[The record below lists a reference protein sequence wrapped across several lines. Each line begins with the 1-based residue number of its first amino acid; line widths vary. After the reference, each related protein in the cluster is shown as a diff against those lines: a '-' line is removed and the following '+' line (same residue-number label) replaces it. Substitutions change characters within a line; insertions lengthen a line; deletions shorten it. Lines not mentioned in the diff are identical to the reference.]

1 MAVLSLWRR
10 EDEEMVPLCFRPT
23 DLVDFWLMPWSEP
36 LRSACCWIAL
46 LGAPLQ
52 GKKPDTDAATWLK
65 PLFLQRWVGQA
76 VAERLAWLKAHPEA
90 AGDRFGEESDPGWR
104 EDGWAPPARP
114 RLRRLCA
121 EELLRLVAV
130 ELERLARI
138 AEDVPALVG
147 GGNWTEA
154 ALASC
159 AAMAR
164 LYAEL
169 KRRHRAAQARALVSE
184 ALRQFVAWEQPREAA
199 SDAAAAAPV
208 FTVV

>member
-10 EDEEMVPLCFRPT
+10 EDEEMASRCLQPT
-23 DLVDFWLMPWSEP
+23 DLVDFWLMHWSEP

-52 GKKPDTDAATWLK
+52 GKKPDTDAARWLR
-65 PLFLQRWVGQA
+65 PLFLQRWVGEA
-76 VAERLAWLKAHPEA
+76 VADRLAWLKAHPEA
-90 AGDRFGEESDPGWR
+90 AGDRFGDESDPGWR
-104 EDGWAPPARP
+104 EDGWTPPARP
-114 RLRRLCA
+114 RLRRVCDG
-121 EELLRLVAV
+121 ELLRLVQV

-147 GGNWTEA
+147 GGTWTEA

-169 KRRHRAAQARALVSE
+169 KRRHRAERAWALMSA
-184 ALRQFVAWEQPREAA
+184 ALRGFVEWE
-199 SDAAAAAPV
+199 V
-208 FTVV
+208 C